1 MKFVHKFSYLLLFII
16 LSFATKSLSFD
27 VEEVADGIYV
37 HFGIQQD
44 ANKLNAGDI
53 ANIGFIIGTKSI
65 MVIDTGGTPKIG
77 EKLFEKIK
85 NISNKPISH
94 VVITHGHPDHYF
106 GTNIFIKKSV
116 LLVGHRNLQRSL
128 DTNFEFYKS
137 LQFMNTKDKSIKQFN
152 HFQITKKIDVNQ
164 SLVIDLGDRKVEIE
178 AWPSGHTDND
188 LSIFDFQTK
197 TFWSENLFID
207 RVPPIRASERMEKK
221 SKKTIG
227 RDIDLIIPGHGPV
240 KKRDEAIEPM
250 ISYFDRLITTIRR
263 AHTKNLSLSE
273 VIKNFP
279 NENKENWL
287 LYNIYHP
294 SNVTKVYTELE

>member
-1 MKFVHKFSYLLLFII
+1 M
-16 LSFATKSLSFD
+16 
-27 VEEVADGIYV
+27 
-37 HFGIQQD
+37 
-44 ANKLNAGDI
+44 
-53 ANIGFIIGTKSI
+53 
-65 MVIDTGGTPKIG
+65 
-77 EKLFEKIK
+77 
-85 NISNKPISH
+85 
-94 VVITHGHPDHYF
+94 
-106 GTNIFIKKSV
+106 
-116 LLVGHRNLQRSL
+116 
-128 DTNFEFYKS
+128 
-137 LQFMNTKDKSIKQFN
+137 
-152 HFQITKKIDVNQ
+152 NQ

-207 RVPPIRASERMEKK
+207 RVPPIRASVKGWKK
-221 SKKTIG
+221 N
-227 RDIDLIIPGHGPV
+227 HGPV

-294 SNVTKVYTELE
+294 SNVTKVYTELEWE